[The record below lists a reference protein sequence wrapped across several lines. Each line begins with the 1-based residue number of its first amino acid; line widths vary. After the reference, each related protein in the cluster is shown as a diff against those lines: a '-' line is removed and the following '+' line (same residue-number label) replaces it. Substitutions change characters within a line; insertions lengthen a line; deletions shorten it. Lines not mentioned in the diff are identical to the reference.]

1 MPKDT
6 TATPLRRYA
15 VGNLTCGGCVARA
28 ERALAAVPGVE
39 SAVVNLATR
48 RADLRTGSGFDAD
61 ALRSAMEAA
70 GYPVEP
76 VDGIAVRAA
85 VANLSCGG
93 CAARAETALN
103 ALPEVLEARV
113 NLALKR
119 ADLRL
124 ADGAD
129 WSVVQAAMDK
139 AGYPVTDLDPPR
151 PESPEPETPDEAAPM
166 LRAVLVAAALTLPV
180 FVMEM
185 GGHLIPAFHH
195 WQMATFGTFPLHLV
209 QFLLTT
215 AVLAGPGRVF
225 FRLGVPALL
234 KGAPEMNSLVVL
246 GTGAAWAWST
256 LVTFA
261 PAAVPET
268 GRFVYFEAAAVIVTL
283 ILLGRWLEARARGQA
298 GAAIRSLMALRP
310 DTAHRV
316 LDGIETEVP
325 LSDLRRGDLIR
336 LRPGERVA
344 VDGIVTEGESH
355 VDEAMLTGEPLPV
368 VKRAGDAITAG
379 TVNGTGTLVYR
390 ATAVGADT
398 VLARIVAMVEDA
410 QATRLPVQSLIN
422 RVTAVFVPVVLVIAV
437 LAAGGWLIWGPDPAK
452 ALVIGVSVLIIACP
466 CAMGLATP
474 VSILAGTGRAA
485 ELGVL
490 FRKGDALQQL
500 SGVDLVAFDKT
511 GTLTEGRPSVTAIA
525 PSAVCDAQ
533 TLLATAAGVETG
545 SEHPLAR
552 AILAEARARGIAP
565 LAVERFQAV
574 TGAGAQAVTT
584 GGDILRVGTR
594 AFLLDAGLAVP
605 PTDSAPVTEVH
616 VARGATYLG
625 HLALS
630 DPLKPEAA
638 RAVAALKARGIR
650 VALLSGDAEGPV
662 EAVAQTL
669 AIPEAHARLSPV
681 DKRARVAA
689 WRAEGLRVAFV
700 GDGLNDAAVL
710 AEADVGI
717 ALGTGTDVAIEAGD
731 VVLVSGA
738 PTAVVT
744 AIEVSR
750 RTLRNIVQ
758 NLVWAFGYN
767 VALIPVAA
775 GLLAVFGG
783 PFLNP
788 MLAAGAMAASSVL
801 VVLNALRLRR
811 MEAA

>member
-6 TATPLRRYA
+6 AQGTLRRYA
-15 VGNLTCGGCVARA
+15 VANLSCGGCVARA
-28 ERALAAVPGVE
+28 ETALSAVPGVL
-39 SAVVNLATR
+39 SAEVNLATR
-48 RADLRTGSGFDAD
+48 RADLVTAPGFEASVL
-61 ALRSAMEAA
+61 AAAMEKA
-70 GYPVEP
+70 GYPVDAI
-76 VDGIAVRAA
+76 DGEALRVS
-85 VANLSCGG
+85 VANMTCGG
-93 CAARAETALN
+93 CAARAEAALT
-103 ALPEVLEARV
+103 ALPEVLEAQV

-124 ADGAD
+124 APGAE
-129 WSVVQAAMDK
+129 WTRIAAAMDA
-139 AGYPVTDLDPPR
+139 AGYPVTPLDPPEA
-151 PESPEPETPDEAAPM
+151 PAAPAPIEDEAQPVR
-166 LRAVLVAAALTLPV
+166 RAFLWAAALALPV
-180 FVMEM
+180 VVLEM
-185 GGHLIPAFHH
+185 GGHLVPAFHH
-195 WQMATFGTFPLHLV
+195 WQMATFGTFPLHLL
-209 QFLLTT
+209 QFVLTT

-246 GTGAAWAWST
+246 GTSAAWGWST

-261 PAAVPET
+261 PALVPET
-268 GRFVYFEAAAVIVTL
+268 GRFVYFEAAAVIVAL

-298 GAAIRSLMALRP
+298 GAAIRGLMALRP
-310 DTAHRV
+310 DTALRV
-316 LDGIETEVP
+316 DGGAEVEVP
-325 LSDLRRGDLIR
+325 ISDLRRGDLIR
-336 LRPGERVA
+336 LKPGGRVA
-344 VDGIVTEGESH
+344 VDGTVTEGDSWI
-355 VDEAMLTGEPLPV
+355 DEAMLTGEPAPV
-368 VKRAGDAITAG
+368 AKRAGDTVTAG

-422 RVTAVFVPVVLVIAV
+422 RVTAVFVPVVLAIAV
-437 LAAGGWLIWGPDPAK
+437 LASGAWLIWGPDPAK
-452 ALVIGVSVLIIACP
+452 ALVIGVSILIIACP

-500 SGVDLVAFDKT
+500 AGIDLVAFDKT
-511 GTLTEGRPSVTAIA
+511 GTLTEGHPRVTGIE
-525 PSAVCDAQ
+525 VTRDCDEG
-533 TLLATAAGVETG
+533 TILSLAAAAEAA

-552 AILAEARARGIAP
+552 AVLAEAKSRGLTLAPVSRFEAR
-565 LAVERFQAV
+565 
-574 TGAGAQAVTT
+574 TGAGVVATIEGET
-584 GGDILRVGTR
+584 LRVGSR
-594 AFLLDAGLAVP
+594 AFLEAEGVAVP
-605 PTDSAPVTEVH
+605 PTEQGPATEVH
-616 VARGATYLG
+616 VARGALYLG
-625 HLALS
+625 YLSLS

-638 RAVAALKARGIR
+638 RAVAALRARGIT

-662 EAVAQTL
+662 QAVADEL
-669 AIPEAHARLSPV
+669 GIDMAHARLSPA
-681 DKRARVAA
+681 DKRALVIE
-689 WRAEGLRVAFV
+689 WRRAKRRVAFV

-738 PTAVVT
+738 PTGVVT

-750 RTLRNIVQ
+750 RTLRNIAQ

-775 GLLAVFGG
+775 GVLALFGG

>member
-6 TATPLRRYA
+6 TQARQRRFT
-15 VGNLTCGGCVARA
+15 VDNLTCGGCVARA
-28 ERALAAVPGVE
+28 ETALSGVPGVV
-39 SAVVNLATR
+39 SAQVNLATR
-48 RADLRTGSGFDAD
+48 RAEVSVDDRFDA
-61 ALRSAMEAA
+61 AVLTAAMTKA
-70 GYPVEP
+70 GYPVHP
-76 VDGIAVRAA
+76 IDGQALRVS
-85 VANLSCGG
+85 VANMTCGG
-93 CAARAETALN
+93 CASRAEAALN
-103 ALPEVLEARV
+103 ALPEVLEAQV

-129 WSVVQAAMDK
+129 WGRVEAAMEA
-139 AGYPVTDLDPPR
+139 AGYPVTPLEP
-151 PESPEPETPDEAAPM
+151 PETGAASDAPTDEAAPM
-166 LRAVLVAAALTLPV
+166 RRAVIWAAALTLPV
-180 FVMEM
+180 FVLEM

-195 WQMATFGTFPLHLV
+195 WQMQTFGTFPLHLV
-209 QFLLTT
+209 QFMLTT

-246 GTGAAWAWST
+246 GTSAAWVWST

-261 PAAVPET
+261 PALVPET

-310 DTAHRV
+310 DTALR
-316 LDGIETEVP
+316 IEGGAEVEVP
-325 LSDLRRGDLIR
+325 LSDLARGDLIR
-336 LRPGERVA
+336 LKPGGRVA
-344 VDGIVTEGESH
+344 VDGEVTEGESWI
-355 VDEAMLTGEPLPV
+355 DEAMLTGEPVPV
-368 VKRAGDAITAG
+368 SKRAGDSVTAG

-422 RVTAVFVPVVLVIAV
+422 RVTAVFVPVVLVIAL
-437 LAAGGWLIWGPDPAK
+437 LASAAWLIWGPDPAK

-500 SGVDLVAFDKT
+500 SKVDIVAFDKT
-511 GTLTEGRPSVTAIA
+511 GTLTEGRPKVTGIETTRD
-525 PSAVCDAQ
+525 SDAA
-533 TLLATAAGVETG
+533 TLLSLAAGAETA

-552 AILAEARARGIAP
+552 AVLAEAEARGIPPA
-565 LAVERFQAV
+565 AVTRFEAR
-574 TGAGAQAVTT
+574 TGAGVVAQIDGET
-584 GGDILRVGTR
+584 LRVGSR
-594 AFLLDAGLAVP
+594 AFLEAEGVAVP
-605 PTDSAPVTEVH
+605 RTDPSPATEVH
-616 VARGATYLG
+616 VARGALYLG
-625 HLALS
+625 YLSLS
-630 DPLKPEAA
+630 DPLKPDAA
-638 RAVAALKARGIR
+638 RAVAALKARGVT

-662 EAVAQTL
+662 D
-669 AIPEAHARLSPV
+669 AIAAELGIDTAHARLSPA
-681 DKRARVAA
+681 DKRAQVAA
-689 WRAEGLRVAFV
+689 WRAEGRCVAFV

-738 PTAVVT
+738 PTGVVT
-744 AIEVSR
+744 AMEVSR

-775 GLLAVFGG
+775 GLLALFGG

-811 MEAA
+811 MRAA